1 MGIPYTPCIDMWSF
15 GCIMAEFA
23 LGYPIFPGEDET
35 DQISLIQEVCGI
47 PPAELL
53 SKGQRKTKFFNE
65 YNMPKLVANSQGK
78 IRKPGTKVLEDI
90 LECSDHSFV
99 NFVEVSKFL
108 SIFIT
113 LMAFRD
119 FWNGTQKNV

>member
-1 MGIPYTPCIDMWSF
+1 M
-15 GCIMAEFA
+15 
-23 LGYPIFPGEDET
+23 GYPIFPGEDET

-47 PPAELL
+47 PSAELL

-99 NFVEVSKFL
+99 NFVEVSKVL
-108 SIFIT
+108 
-113 LMAFRD
+113 
-119 FWNGTQKNV
+119 